1 MANKGVTQKNK
12 ISTKRILF
20 IILIA
25 LLFISTGFV
34 LLGGRDGKQD
44 VYIES
49 AGTHGP
55 QSGRQ
60 VITGNLTIRALDVT
74 LINTDV
80 SGDLFLSPEIVGD
93 NLTLKN
99 VTISG
104 NLIIVGDIKRV
115 VLEDTF
121 VEALYFKGSVEDITT
136 ILARGK
142 TLVKE
147 TRLESGAKLVEEN
160 ITSVSVEGFR
170 DLIVGTEQEI
180 EADAYFG
187 KILVESKNANFMF
200 LRGQAM
206 LLEIGE
212 EAEDALVTI
221 MDEVQVES
229 LIINSRAVI
238 TGKGTVY
245 KAIINV
251 NSVTLEQSPLEI
263 ILAEGVT
270 VSMIEQEEEWP
281 VDSSVNIFTS
291 RYDTENQTVVLTW
304 NVADDPNVR
313 YFIFRIDQDQD
324 IGFQVV
330 VGKQFTDNHDFIV
343 DSTYTYILIAIL
355 SDSGY
360 STPLR
365 TTVYIPEPEPEPDPE
380 PEPEPQEPTPAPSPA
395 PEPEPTPDPENGD
408 NGEENEN
415 GDPDDR
421 NGGNGEDDN
430 GNGDTGNGDE
440 DNGEAGNGN
449 GENNGEEE

>member
-1 MANKGVTQKNK
+1 MAKKGVTQKNK
-12 ISTKRILF
+12 ISTKRKLF

-60 VITGNLTIRALDVT
+60 EITGNLTIRALDVT

-104 NLIIVGDIKRV
+104 NLIIVGDISRV
-115 VLEDTF
+115 VLEDSS
-121 VEALYFKGSVEDITT
+121 VEGLYFKGSGENTT
-136 ILARGK
+136 ILSRGK

-160 ITSVSVEGFR
+160 ITSVSVDGFR
-170 DLIVGTEQEI
+170 DLIIGTADEI
-180 EADAYFG
+180 EADADFG
-187 KILVESKNANFMF
+187 QIYVESRNANFII
-200 LRGQAM
+200 LRGQVM

-229 LIINSRAVI
+229 LIINARAVI
-238 TGKGTVY
+238 AGKGTVY

-251 NSVTLEQSPLEI
+251 NGVILEQSPLEI

-281 VDSSVNIFTS
+281 LDSPVNNFTS

-304 NVADDPNVR
+304 NAVDDPSVR

-360 STPLR
+360 SIPLR
-365 TTVYIPEPEPEPDPE
+365 TTVYIPEPEPEPEPDPEPE
-380 PEPEPQEPTPAPSPA
+380 PEPEPQEPTPAPPP

-415 GDPDDR
+415 GDPDDG

-430 GNGDTGNGDE
+430 GNGDTGNG
-440 DNGEAGNGN
+440 EAGNGN